1 MSHAALIAL
10 MHNQS
15 LSTEMFETFTTIAE
29 EVTKNS
35 IIILSELNRM
45 LLEFLQYAAYK
56 YTATF
61 GNNHELAFLL
71 FFIVLYVGFQIS
83 RVKNYA
89 DRLKE
94 AEDQIQ
100 YLKKK
105 TKIQQGNMEYI
116 FDQKA
121 NNELKLIK
129 LTKQMKKL
137 QKEVAE
143 YA

>member
-15 LSTEMFETFTTIAE
+15 FTPKFNHTELLDTAQ
-29 EVTKNS
+29 EVALHLN
-35 IIILSELNRM
+35 ILLSEFAQIVAN
-45 LLEFLQYAAYK
+45 K

-61 GNNHELAFLL
+61 GNNHKLAFLL

-83 RVKNYA
+83 RVNNYA

-116 FDQKA
+116 FEQRA

-129 LTKQMKKL
+129 LIKQIKKL
-137 QKEVAE
+137 EKEVAE